1 LLKKEQQ
8 SIYDSV
14 IDAENWSRALTS
26 SSSARPNIWR
36 PPSRRV
42 GGPDGVWAPFEER
55 GDGRSAGRL

>member
-1 LLKKEQQ
+1 
-8 SIYDSV
+8 V

-36 PPSRRV
+36 PQSREGW

-55 GDGRSAGRL
+55 GDARQSGRSAGRL